1 MVVGA
6 DADELSSPAVAVLIV
21 AKLKTGVVDVSL
33 TGDAVTVAVGA
44 SNKAGSKD
52 VETMVA
58 EGSGGR
64 TVRGFAS
71 VCESVVGVDVA
82 ASAKANLAPL
92 IESRGEAAPAA
103 GDICGAVALTIKADV
118 VV

>member
-1 MVVGA
+1 M
-6 DADELSSPAVAVLIV
+6 
-21 AKLKTGVVDVSL
+21 TGVVDVSL
-33 TGDAVTVAVGA
+33 TGDTATMAVGA

-58 EGSGGR
+58 EGSGAR

-71 VCESVVGVDVA
+71 VCESVVEELGVDVA

-92 IESRGEAAPAA
+92 IESRGEAALAV